1 MNFSASNLV
10 SSCQNS
16 DLSLPTD
23 LLDLDVMFQDEIYLK
38 LAATYLFRIA
48 TDEVKKFNKKEFV
61 EKISI
66 EHNGILYGKNR
77 LLEGME
83 FTQVSGMN
91 LKNLDQLGV
100 NTKCPVLDR
109 YSPISYAVAQFIHH
123 ELSSHSGMETCNRL
137 ALERFHIIQGPSLFR
152 EIGTECIR
160 CKIRRRK
167 FLEVSM
173 GPVGNHLLNIAPP
186 FYCCQADLFGPVT
199 VYAPGAS
206 KDLRGRPAKA
216 CKVWTLVFACPVT
229 RLINCQVVELSDH
242 SGILDG
248 LTRLA
253 AEVGFPKFLMVD
265 QDSAIM
271 KGLKDATVN
280 LRNLQHQIYSENVI
294 IFTACPVGHN
304 VHGHVERVIS

>member
-1 MNFSASNLV
+1 MDGSNYISDLFDQKTDFFDPNSDLSDENVDFTASNLV

-91 LKNLDQLGV
+91 LKNLDPLGV

-173 GPVGNHLLNIAPP
+173 GPVGNHLLNIAPVVKLI
-186 FYCCQADLFGPVT
+186 CLDQLLSMLQAPPRT
-199 VYAPGAS
+199 
-206 KDLRGRPAKA
+206 
-216 CKVWTLVFACPVT
+216 
-229 RLINCQVVELSDH
+229 
-242 SGILDG
+242 
-248 LTRLA
+248 
-253 AEVGFPKFLMVD
+253 
-265 QDSAIM
+265 
-271 KGLKDATVN
+271 
-280 LRNLQHQIYSENVI
+280 
-294 IFTACPVGHN
+294 
-304 VHGHVERVIS
+304 